1 MSRLFLLQVAVA
13 LLGPV
18 LMALEATVLD
28 HRFGRGRLSRIA
40 LGFVAAA
47 NIGFLA
53 FVFFNHAPFPL
64 HLDLLEGTILQHVQR
79 AASLQPIY
87 PSPSSDYVPLAYNPL
102 YYYLTVPF
110 TWIFGERLFTLRL
123 VAILGAIGSAAAV
136 FVVVRQ
142 KTRSSWW
149 GLMALGL
156 FAAAYRAM
164 DTYLDNGHSD
174 SWFLCVALWG
184 TFFLDH
190 RSRLANLGGILLLV
204 SSFWFKQHG
213 AVFAVGG
220 LVYLTC
226 REGLWKSLPY
236 WLVALATGPISYLF
250 LGPSLFGSRFHYFTW
265 EVPSHWSALNF
276 ATVTRYVGII
286 LRFYPLLALA
296 SGLWALTAIWR
307 EGRRVSI
314 WPVQLL
320 FAAATGLM
328 GALDEGSANNVFI
341 AMGTWLILVGTC
353 GLHDLAERKSAID
366 RWHLAHLALLL
377 SFTLL
382 LYDPRS
388 VLVSPQAQAS
398 YGDFMS
404 YLKSLPGTVYAPW
417 IGQLENGYTF
427 YPAAHWAAMEDMV
440 RGPGRSTRN
449 RPEVRRLLAPCLEP
463 AGPAFLL
470 INWPLDENFVY
481 GFLNESYTLQA
492 DLGDRFKP
500 LSALLAK
507 RYFHGWPRY
516 LYRYQPKTSD

>member
-13 LLGPV
+13 LLSPV
-18 LMALEATVLD
+18 LVALEATVLD

-174 SWFLCVALWG
+174 SWFLCMALWG
-184 TFFLDH
+184 TFVLDQN

-226 REGLWKSLPY
+226 REGLWKSSPY
-236 WLVALATGPISYLF
+236 WLVALAT
-250 LGPSLFGSRFHYFTW
+250 
-265 EVPSHWSALNF
+265 
-276 ATVTRYVGII
+276 
-286 LRFYPLLALA
+286 
-296 SGLWALTAIWR
+296 
-307 EGRRVSI
+307 
-314 WPVQLL
+314 
-320 FAAATGLM
+320 
-328 GALDEGSANNVFI
+328 
-341 AMGTWLILVGTC
+341 
-353 GLHDLAERKSAID
+353 
-366 RWHLAHLALLL
+366 
-377 SFTLL
+377 
-382 LYDPRS
+382 
-388 VLVSPQAQAS
+388 
-398 YGDFMS
+398 
-404 YLKSLPGTVYAPW
+404 
-417 IGQLENGYTF
+417 
-427 YPAAHWAAMEDMV
+427 
-440 RGPGRSTRN
+440 
-449 RPEVRRLLAPCLEP
+449 
-463 AGPAFLL
+463 
-470 INWPLDENFVY
+470 
-481 GFLNESYTLQA
+481 
-492 DLGDRFKP
+492 
-500 LSALLAK
+500 
-507 RYFHGWPRY
+507 
-516 LYRYQPKTSD
+516 